1 MEYFSLFSN
10 KLISFF
16 ITEEYEMD
24 HLQTIFDNFVLGGNI
39 AATPENPCKLA
50 VVNSNNNDCNIV
62 VKTEPLL

>member
-1 MEYFSLFSN
+1 
-10 KLISFF
+10 
-16 ITEEYEMD
+16 MD